1 MNWSRVTV
9 WLAGVLA
16 FACIGLVG
24 LAGSSAGG
32 GRAAEL
38 PTTSPST
45 LADPSSSLAAQ
56 AEQPLSIPLPPKGPR
71 FLIGMLTRPLVTAAG
86 DVSTTTVLGARTWL
100 LVLHHQGSLGVALL
114 PTGGRP
120 QLVRVPL
127 SALELRWIRVRVDV
141 DLSRLRLAVLRGRR
155 VLGRFPIAA
164 GTPSTP
170 TPTGLFSVT
179 DRVAFSDPGTYGS
192 FALGLSA
199 HQTHLVSG
207 WQGGDQI
214 AIHGTED
221 AGSIGSYASLGC
233 IRVSE
238 AALRLIRRSVPLGA
252 PVSVHS

>member
-1 MNWSRVTV
+1 MNWRRLTLR
-9 WLAGVLA
+9 LAGVLA

-24 LAGSSAGG
+24 LAWSPAGG
-32 GRAAEL
+32 GRAAVL
-38 PTTSPST
+38 PRTPPST
-45 LADPSSSLAAQ
+45 LSDPSSSLAAQ
-56 AEQPLSIPLPPKGPR
+56 AEQPLSIPLPPKPPR
-71 FLIGMLTRPLVTAAG
+71 FLIGMVTRPIVTAAG
-86 DVSTTTVLGARTWL
+86 DVSTTTPLGGRTWL
-100 LVLHHQGSLGVALL
+100 LVLHHRGNLGVALV

-120 QLVRVPL
+120 QLARVPL

-141 DLSRLRLAVLRGRR
+141 DLSTLRLAVLRGRK

-164 GTPSTP
+164 GMPSTP
-170 TPTGLFSVT
+170 TPTGLFAVT

-207 WQGGDQI
+207 WKGGDQI

-238 AALRLIRRSVPLGA
+238 AALRLISRSVPLGA
-252 PVSVHS
+252 PVLVHA